1 MLRYIISR
9 LIHQFTPMKRQQHKA
24 KIQNRLSALVFV
36 IGIILLTLKIHADSE
51 PGAIS
56 LLLIVLGSQ
65 QTRRSVPTL

>member
-1 MLRYIISR
+1 
-9 LIHQFTPMKRQQHKA
+9 MKRQQHKA